1 MSDLSTIVVDLDCDR
16 RRILDKVESQE
27 EHIQDLRCEL
37 SLLRSRMSGER
48 FAEELQINQETHE
61 ELLDDRKGLCTIP
74 IKIDVD
80 PIRNLATSE
89 APWSEE
95 DLSLLD
101 LPNDPDESPKL
112 DQNMTTLAISLD
124 LIDDMLDKGFESLV
138 RAGRARRR
146 GEAGRPR
153 GRTHRII
160 NRNQMTMNMDRN
172 MEKKLLPQGNRT
184 PSDRRA
190 SLTFPEAC
198 PSLSHEGL
206 SPLLPTGGEENLA
219 TLGTHSESD
228 RDPLDLTF
236 VGCSTSVELDDPE
249 NPNRVDAGIEAP
261 VLRDAKAN
269 VKRKAKTSP
278 EINSFS
284 DGEGGHG
291 GETPNRSTISLRKL
305 KSRKKRPHTR
315 AAGRSPSLEV
325 PPAEKMSTE
334 SEKGTDSDSN
344 KARKTHKKSWF

>member
-1 MSDLSTIVVDLDCDR
+1 MRKIF
-16 RRILDKVESQE
+16 
-27 EHIQDLRCEL
+27 RCL
-37 SLLRSRMSGER
+37 
-48 FAEELQINQETHE
+48 I
-61 ELLDDRKGLCTIP
+61 CP
-74 IKIDVD
+74 Y
-80 PIRNLATSE
+80 
-89 APWSEE
+89 
-95 DLSLLD
+95 
-101 LPNDPDESPKL
+101 DPDESPKL

-124 LIDDMLDKGFESLV
+124 PIDDMLDKGFESLV

-153 GRTHRII
+153 GRTPRII

-172 MEKKLLPQGNRT
+172 MEKKLLPQENRT

-190 SLTFPEAC
+190 SLTVPEAC

-249 NPNRVDAGIEAP
+249 NPNPVDAGIEAP
-261 VLRDAKAN
+261 VFRDAKAN

-344 KARKTHKKSWF
+344 KARKTHKKSLGSKNSINESSVVLSSDDEEVGKDFAPQELRIMGANSVGAMGLDYLANIESMRSRSRNLQGGISGKMRKDIEKTKDVINTLIYKS